1 VSETLTLAEIVG
13 VHGIKGWVKLRPF
26 LEDPKLLQNLGDLEL
41 KPGPRTAQGASRTTQ
56 VDALKLQ
63 GKGII
68 AHLKGLDDRTEAE
81 ALRGYQLC
89 VAEARFPQAAG
100 GEYYWRDLV
109 GLRVWCQEEGQE
121 STGDTLLGVV
131 DHLLDTGA
139 NDVLVVRPCE
149 GSIDDRE
156 RLIPWLEDSVIE
168 RVDTE
173 TGDIRVVWFV
183 DV

>member
-1 VSETLTLAEIVG
+1 MSETLTLAEIVG
-13 VHGIKGWVKLRPF
+13 VHGIKGWVKLRPL
-26 LEDPKLLQNLGDLEL
+26 LEDPNLLQTLGDLEL
-41 KPGPRTAQGASRTTQ
+41 KPGPRTAQGAVRTTQ

-89 VAEARFPQAAG
+89 VAEAKFPQAEV

-109 GLRVWCQEEGQE
+109 GLRVWCQEDER
-121 STGDTLLGVV
+121 DVLLGAV
-131 DHLLDTGA
+131 DHLLETGA
-139 NDVLVVRPCE
+139 NDVLVVQPCE

-156 RLIPWLEDSVIE
+156 RLIPWLEDSVIQ

-173 TGDIRVVWFV
+173 TGEIRVAWFV